1 MYVVGGL
8 LAAADGSTC
17 ILAATHDQALLPP
30 RSSTASFSHRK
41 HKVVRREHISRSF
54 NHRNAVS
61 VRLLKAS

>member
-1 MYVVGGL
+1 MVGGL
-8 LAAADGSTC
+8 LAAADGSTY
-17 ILAATHDQALLPP
+17 ILVATYNQALLLP
-30 RSSTASFSHRK
+30 RSSTTLFSHRK